1 MISDICLMSD
11 LFIYDRALFVEK
23 VNKQQR
29 KLRKKQLSSS
39 LKKSDIRHHKSDI
52 IHQTYFVYQKTD
64 PISTQLE
71 FPPYDFL
78 YQAFQLF

>member
-29 KLRKKQLSSS
+29 KLRKKQRSSN
-39 LKKSDIRHHKSDI
+39 LKKSDI

>member
-29 KLRKKQLSSS
+29 KLRKKQVSSN
-39 LKKSDIRHHKSDI
+39 LKKSDIRHQTSDI
-52 IHQTYFVYQKTD
+52 RHQKID
-64 PISTQLE
+64 PTSRLLKSLL
-71 FPPYDFL
+71 YDFL
-78 YQAFQLF
+78 YQAFR

>member
-1 MISDICLMSD
+1 MSD

-39 LKKSDIRHHKSDI
+39 LKKSDIRH
-52 IHQTYFVYQKTD
+52 QT
-64 PISTQLE
+64 S
-71 FPPYDFL
+71 
-78 YQAFQLF
+78 

>member
-39 LKKSDIRHHKSDI
+39 LKKSDIRHQTSDI
-52 IHQTYFVYQKTD
+52 INQTSDIFRVSKNRPYFNAAR
-64 PISTQLE
+64 ISSV
-71 FPPYDFL
+71 
-78 YQAFQLF
+78 

>member
-29 KLRKKQLSSS
+29 KLRKKQRSSN
-39 LKKSDIRHHKSDI
+39 LKKSDIRHQTSDI
-52 IHQTYFVYQKTD
+52 YIGPQKIIS
-64 PISTQLE
+64 ISTQLE